1 MSSRILS
8 CTLLSLLPAMAMAET
23 TLYGSLRVGIDSMQS
38 VDTRFKRTTGI
49 DDFSSRIGF
58 KGNEQLDGQLQAI
71 WQVETGLAMDGMPT
85 GGTGSGTLAN
95 RMSFIGVQD
104 SWGRLRAGY
113 LDDVLTSTQA
123 TDIFASPRRE
133 ASSGIAYPLYE
144 ARDIFGSNNYGDSR
158 AKNSLRYDSPRWKG
172 MEASLQYGAGESQ
185 RASRKAGETWGL
197 RLGYADAGYF
207 INYAWMTR
215 LNTVDTNNSAIH
227 RVEMGYRGAALQ
239 LAATVQKIRLYGN
252 AHQNKDGSNDF
263 EIPGILQ
270 QSNIAQTGNN
280 KLSSQVV
287 ALSAG
292 YQLGAFKPMLQY
304 SHRGRVYMD
313 GQHLNWSANQWAAG
327 VEYTLSKRSLLQAG
341 YGAVRQNAGGQSALA
356 WSKSSAS
363 TAWMMMRTDF

>member
-8 CTLLSLLPAMAMAET
+8 YTLLSLLPAMAMAET

-38 VDTRFKRTTGI
+38 VDTGFKRTTGI

-58 KGNEQLDGQLQAI
+58 KGSEQLNGQLQAI

-95 RMSFIGVQD
+95 RMSFVGVQD
-104 SWGRLRAGY
+104 SWGKLRVGY

-133 ASSGIAYPLYE
+133 ANSGIAYPLYE

-158 AKNSLRYDSPRWKG
+158 AKNSLRYDSPRWHG
-172 MEASLQYGAGESQ
+172 MEASLQYGAGENQ

-197 RLGYADAGYF
+197 RLGYTDAGYF

-215 LNTVDTNNSAIH
+215 LNTVGTNNSAIH
-227 RVEMGYRGAALQ
+227 RVELGYRGEALQ
-239 LAATVQKIRLYGN
+239 LAATLQRIRLYGN

-341 YGAVRQNAGGQSALA
+341 YGAVRQNAGGQNALA

-363 TAWMMMRTDF
+363 TGWMMMRTDF